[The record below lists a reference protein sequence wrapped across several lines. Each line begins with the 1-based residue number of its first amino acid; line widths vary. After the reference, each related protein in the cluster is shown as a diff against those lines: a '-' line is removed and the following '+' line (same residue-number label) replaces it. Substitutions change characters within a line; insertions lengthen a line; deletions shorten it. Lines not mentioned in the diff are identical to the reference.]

1 MSGTFAFSRRDMLR
15 AGAAGSAV
23 IGTAALSPLAR
34 ARMMPQDMDR
44 AAFANAVRELKA
56 VVGDE
61 WVFADEAST
70 VSYRKSFIP
79 DLRGEH
85 IPSGAV
91 APKSVEEVQAILR
104 IANTYGLPMWP
115 VSTGHNMG
123 YGMATPASSGQMI
136 LDLKRMNRI
145 LDFDAELGTILVEPG
160 VTYQQIHDYIEEND
174 LPFWIDVPTVGPIV
188 SMVGNTL
195 ERGVGYTPY
204 GDHFFMQCGMEVC
217 LADGSILKTGM
228 GSIEK
233 GNTWQAFKWGYGPYL
248 DGLFTQSN
256 FGVVTKLGMWLMPR
270 PPVYKPFVARS
281 ANVED
286 VAAITDVIRPF
297 RMNNLIPNGVLIMG
311 ALYQLA
317 MFRRRS
323 DIWQQAQPIPADVLK
338 AEAKRNG
345 LGMWNTY
352 FALYGTEEII
362 AATEPI
368 LRAAF
373 EGAGAEVLTD
383 AEMNGNPWFE
393 HHKTLM
399 RGGMTLEEI
408 GLVRWWGRN
417 GGAVAFAPVAPAKGS
432 ETRGQTELATR
443 IMNKWG
449 FDYAP
454 AYAVGGRELHHIIFL
469 MFDKGDETS
478 SANAEKCM
486 DEMIREFGARGWA
499 AYRSSV
505 STMDLVAQQYGQTN
519 RDVNARIKQALDPN
533 HIIAPGKQGIA

>member
-1 MSGTFAFSRRDMLR
+1 MSGSFAFSRRDMLR

-23 IGTAALSPLAR
+23 MGSAAMTPLAR
-34 ARMMPQDMDR
+34 ARMMPEDMDR
-44 AAFANAVRELKA
+44 DTFAGAVRELRA
-56 VVGDE
+56 IVGDE

-70 VSYRKSFIP
+70 ISYKKSFIP

-85 IPSGAV
+85 VPSGAV

-104 IANTYGLPMWP
+104 VANRYGLPMWP

-174 LPFWIDVPTVGPIV
+174 LPFWLDVPTVGPIV
-188 SMVGNTL
+188 SMIGNTL

-228 GSIEK
+228 GSIEN

-248 DGLFTQSN
+248 DGIFTQSN

-297 RMNNLIPNGVLIMG
+297 RMNNLIPNGVLMMG

-317 MFRRRS
+317 MFKRRS
-323 DIWQQAQPIPADVLK
+323 DIWQQAEPIPPDVLK
-338 AEAKRNG
+338 AEARRND

-352 FALYGTEEII
+352 FALYGTDEII

-368 LRAAF
+368 LRGAF
-373 EGAGAEVLTD
+373 EAAGAEVLTD

-408 GLVRWWGRN
+408 GLVRWWGTN

-432 ETRGQTELATR
+432 ETRGQTELATQ

-478 SANAEKCM
+478 SSNAEKCM
-486 DEMIREFGARGWA
+486 EEMITEFGARGWA

-505 STMDLVAQQYGQTN
+505 STMDLVAEQYGQTN
-519 RDVNARIKQALDPN
+519 RDVNAKLKQALDPN

>member
-1 MSGTFAFSRRDMLR
+1 MSIYELSRRDLMR
-15 AGAAGSAV
+15 AGAVAGAV
-23 IGTAALSPLAR
+23 SGMAALTPLAH
-34 ARMMPQDMDR
+34 ARMMPAEMDR
-44 AAFANAVRELKA
+44 DVFAQVVRELRA
-56 VVGDE
+56 IVGDD

-70 VSYRKSFIP
+70 ISYRKSFIP

-91 APKSVEEVQAILR
+91 APASVEQVQAILAV
-104 IANTYGLPMWP
+104 ANRYRLPLWP
-115 VSTGHNMG
+115 VSTGKNMG

-160 VTYQQIHDYIEEND
+160 VTYQDIHDYIEANN
-174 LPFWIDVPTVGPIV
+174 LPYWIDVPTVGPIV

-204 GDHFFMQCGMEVC
+204 GDHFFMQCGMEVV
-217 LADGSILKTGM
+217 LADGTILKTGM
-228 GSIEK
+228 GSITN

-248 DGLFTQSN
+248 DGIFTQSN
-256 FGVVTKLGMWLMPR
+256 FGIVVKMGMWLMPR
-270 PPVYKPFVARS
+270 PPAYKPFVARS
-281 ANVED
+281 ANFED
-286 VAAITDVIRPF
+286 VAAITNTIRPF

-317 MFRRRS
+317 MFKRRA
-323 DIWQQAQPIPADVLK
+323 DIWLGSEPIPLDVLK
-338 AEAKRNG
+338 AEAARNG

-362 AATEPI
+362 AAIEPI
-368 LRAAF
+368 LRDAF
-373 EGAGAEVLTD
+373 TAAGAEVLTD
-383 AEMNGNPWFE
+383 AEMGDNPWFE

-408 GLVRWWGRN
+408 GLVRWWGPQ
-417 GGAVAFAPVAPAKGS
+417 GGAVAFAPVAPAKGD
-432 ETRGQTELATR
+432 QTMAQSALATE
-443 IMNKWG
+443 IMNRWG

-469 MFDKGDETS
+469 MFDKGSND
-478 SANAEKCM
+478 SAARAEQCLA
-486 DEMIREFGARGWA
+486 EMITRFGERGWA

-505 STMDLVAQQYGQTN
+505 STMDLVARQYGQAN
-519 RDVNARIKQALDPN
+519 REVNARIKQALDPN
-533 HIIAPGKQGIA
+533 HILAPGKQGIA

>member
-1 MSGTFAFSRRDMLR
+1 MSGVSRRDMLV
-15 AGAAGSAV
+15 GSAAG
-23 IGTAALSPLAR
+23 TALMATGAIASPLNGP
-34 ARMMPQDMDR
+34 RMLPPELDKDSF
-44 AAFANAVRELKA
+44 AAAVRELKA
-56 VVGDE
+56 IVGE
-61 WVFADEAST
+61 RWVFADADST
-70 VSYRKSFIP
+70 ISYKKSFIP

-91 APKSVEEVQAILR
+91 APGSVDEVQAILKV
-104 IANTYGLPMWP
+104 ANTYKLPLWP
-115 VSTGHNMG
+115 ISTGHNMG
-123 YGMATPASSGQMI
+123 YGMATPASTGQMI

-145 LDFDAELGTILVEPG
+145 LDFDAELGTVLVEPG
-160 VTYQQIHDYIEEND
+160 VTYQQLNDYIEEND
-174 LPFWIDVPTVGPIV
+174 LPYWLDVPTVGPIV

-217 LADGSILKTGM
+217 LADGTLLKTGM
-228 GSIEK
+228 GSARNS
-233 GNTWQAFKWGYGPYL
+233 NTWQAFKWGYGPYL

-270 PPVYKPFVARS
+270 PPVYKPFVVRS
-281 ANVED
+281 ANLED
-286 VAAITDVIRPF
+286 VAKITDTIRPF

-317 MFRRRS
+317 MFYRRN
-323 DIWQQAQPIPADVLK
+323 DIWQEDTPIPDSVLSDFANK
-338 AEAKRNG
+338 ND

-352 FALYGTEEII
+352 FALYGTDEII

-368 LRAAF
+368 LRGAF
-373 EGAGAEVLTD
+373 EATGAEVLTD
-383 AEMNGNPWFE
+383 DQMNGNPWFE

-408 GLVRWWGRN
+408 GLVRWRGQ
-417 GGAVAFAPVAPAKGS
+417 GGAVAFAPVAPAKGA
-432 ETRGQTELATR
+432 ETYGQTALAKE
-443 IMNKWG
+443 IMEKWN

-469 MFDKGDETS
+469 MFDKGSDEE
-478 SANAEKCM
+478 AVRAEKCM
-486 DEMIREFGARGWA
+486 EEMVTRFGEKGWC

-505 STMDLVAQQYGQTN
+505 STMDLVAQQYGEAN
-519 RDVNARIKQALDPN
+519 RDVNARLKDALDPN

>member
-1 MSGTFAFSRRDMLR
+1 MSGISRRDILA
-15 AGAAGSAV
+15 AGAVGSSLVA
-23 IGTAALSPLAR
+23 AR
-34 ARMMPQDMDR
+34 AFATPLDGTRMLPKRMSR
-44 AAFANAVRELKA
+44 STFATAVKELQA
-56 VVGDE
+56 IVGSD
-61 WVFADEAST
+61 WVFADEEST

-85 IPSGAV
+85 VPSGAV
-91 APKSVEEVQAILR
+91 APESVEEVQAILKV
-104 IANTYGLPMWP
+104 ANKYRLPLWP
-115 VSTGHNMG
+115 ISTGHNMG

-160 VTYQQIHDYIEEND
+160 VTYQQIHDYIAEHK
-174 LPFWIDVPTVGPIV
+174 LPYWIDVPTVGPIV

-204 GDHFFMQCGMEVC
+204 GDHFFMQCGMEVV
-217 LADGSILKTGM
+217 LADGSVLKTGM
-228 GSIEK
+228 GSVQ
-233 GNTWQAFKWGYGPYL
+233 NSTTWQAFKWGYGPYL
-248 DGLFTQSN
+248 DGIFTQSN
-256 FGVVTKLGMWLMPR
+256 FGVVTKLGMWLMPQ
-270 PPVYKPFVARS
+270 PPVYKPFVVRYPNA
-281 ANVED
+281 ED
-286 VAAITDVIRPF
+286 VAKATDTIRPF

-317 MFRRRS
+317 MFKRRT
-323 DIWQQAQPIPADVLK
+323 DIFNGTGAIPEELIK
-338 AEAKRNG
+338 AEARRNG

-352 FALYGTEEII
+352 FALYGTDATI

-373 EGAGAEVLTD
+373 EASGGEVLTE
-383 AEMNGNPWFE
+383 AEMTGNPWFE

-408 GLVRWWGRN
+408 GLVRWWGSN
-417 GGAVAFAPVAPAKGS
+417 GGAVAFAPVAPAKGA
-432 ETRGQTELATR
+432 ETAGQSALAR
-443 IMNKWG
+443 EIMNKHG

-469 MFDKGDETS
+469 MFDKGDDDS
-478 SANAEKCM
+478 SARAETCIN
-486 DEMIREFGARGWA
+486 EMIVRFGEKGWC

-505 STMDLVAQQYGQTN
+505 STMDLVARQYGETN
-519 RDVNARIKQALDPN
+519 RTVNARIKHALDPN
-533 HIIAPGKQGIA
+533 HILAPGKQGIA

>member
-1 MSGTFAFSRRDMLR
+1 MTEFAFSRRDMLR
-15 AGAAGSAV
+15 AGAVGSAMM
-23 IGTAALSPLAR
+23 GTAAMTPLAH
-34 ARMMPQDMDR
+34 ARMLPESLDR
-44 AAFANAVRELKA
+44 DVFAAAVRELRA
-56 VVGDE
+56 IVGDD
-61 WVFADEAST
+61 WVFADEATT

-79 DLRGEH
+79 DLRGNH

-91 APKSVEEVQAILR
+91 APANVEQVQAILKV
-104 IANTYGLPMWP
+104 ANRYKLPLWP

-160 VTYQQIHDYIEEND
+160 VTYQQIHDYIEDNN
-174 LPFWIDVPTVGPIV
+174 LPYWIDVPTVGPIV

-204 GDHFFMQCGMEVC
+204 GDHFFMQCGMEVV
-217 LADGSILKTGM
+217 LADGQILRTGM
-228 GSIEK
+228 GSIEN

-248 DGLFTQSN
+248 DGIFTQSN
-256 FGVVTKLGMWLMPR
+256 FGVVVKLGMWLMPK
-270 PPVYKPFVARS
+270 PPVYKAFMARS
-281 ANVED
+281 AEVED
-286 VAAITDVIRPF
+286 VAKITDTIRPF

-317 MFRRRS
+317 MFNRRS
-323 DIWQQAQPIPADVLK
+323 EIWDGQGVIPLDVIK
-338 AEAKRNG
+338 AAAKRNDI
-345 LGMWNTY
+345 GMWNTF
-352 FALYGTEEII
+352 FALYGTDEII

-368 LRAAF
+368 LRSAF
-373 EGAGAEVLTD
+373 EAAGAEVLTD
-383 AEMNGNPWFE
+383 AEMGGNPYFE
-393 HHKTLM
+393 HNKTLM

-408 GLVRWWGRN
+408 GLVRWWGPQ

-432 ETRGQTELATR
+432 ETIGQTALATE

-469 MFDKGDETS
+469 MFDKGDDES
-478 SANAEKCM
+478 SDRAEKCM
-486 DEMIREFGARGWA
+486 VEMVTRFGERGWA

-505 STMDLVAQQYGQTN
+505 STMDLVAQQYGEAN
-519 RDVNARIKQALDPN
+519 REVNARIKQALDPN
-533 HIIAPGKQGIA
+533 HILAPGKQGIA

>member
-1 MSGTFAFSRRDMLR
+1 MSGVSRRDMLVG
-15 AGAAGSAV
+15 GAAG
-23 IGTAALSPLAR
+23 TALMATGAIASPLNGP
-34 ARMMPQDMDR
+34 RMLPPELDKDSF
-44 AAFANAVRELKA
+44 AAAVRELKA
-56 VVGDE
+56 IVGDR
-61 WVFADEAST
+61 WVFADADST
-70 VSYRKSFIP
+70 ISYKKSFIP

-91 APKSVEEVQAILR
+91 APGSVDEVQAILKV
-104 IANTYGLPMWP
+104 ANRYKLPLWP
-115 VSTGHNMG
+115 ISTGHNMG
-123 YGMATPASSGQMI
+123 YGMATPASTGQMI

-145 LDFDAELGTILVEPG
+145 LDFDAELGTVLVEPG
-160 VTYQQIHDYIEEND
+160 VTYQQLNDYIEEND
-174 LPFWIDVPTVGPIV
+174 LPYWLDVPTVGPIV

-217 LADGSILKTGM
+217 LADGTLLKTGM
-228 GSIEK
+228 GSARNS
-233 GNTWQAFKWGYGPYL
+233 NTWQAFKWGYGPYL

-270 PPVYKPFVARS
+270 PPVYKPFVVRS
-281 ANVED
+281 ANLED
-286 VAAITDVIRPF
+286 VAKITDTIRPF

-317 MFRRRS
+317 MFYRRN
-323 DIWQQAQPIPADVLK
+323 DIWQEDTPIPDSVLSDFANK
-338 AEAKRNG
+338 ND

-352 FALYGTEEII
+352 FALYGTDEII

-368 LRAAF
+368 LRGAF
-373 EGAGAEVLTD
+373 EATGAEVLTD
-383 AEMNGNPWFE
+383 DQMSGNPWFE

-408 GLVRWWGRN
+408 GLVRWRGQ
-417 GGAVAFAPVAPAKGS
+417 GGAVAFAPVAPAKGA
-432 ETRGQTELATR
+432 ETYGQTALAKE
-443 IMNKWG
+443 IMEKWN

-469 MFDKGDETS
+469 MFDKGSDEE
-478 SANAEKCM
+478 AARAEKCM
-486 DEMIREFGARGWA
+486 AEMVTRFGEKGWC

-505 STMDLVAQQYGQTN
+505 STMDLVAQQYGQAN
-519 RDVNARIKQALDPN
+519 RDVNARLKDALDPN

>member
-1 MSGTFAFSRRDMLR
+1 MSGQANSGISRRELIAIGGAVAGVAAMTPLAHARMLPDAMDRDTFAAAVAELR
-15 AGAAGSAV
+15 AIVGA
-23 IGTAALSPLAR
+23 
-34 ARMMPQDMDR
+34 D
-44 AAFANAVRELKA
+44 
-56 VVGDE
+56 

-70 VSYRKSFIP
+70 ISYRKSEIP

-91 APKSVEEVQAILR
+91 APANVEQVQAILAV
-104 IANTYGLPMWP
+104 ANRHGLPMWP

-145 LDFDAELGTILVEPG
+145 LDFDADLGTILVEPG
-160 VTYQQIHDYIEEND
+160 VTYQQIHDYIADNN
-174 LPFWIDVPTVGPIV
+174 LPFWLDVPTVGPIV
-188 SMVGNTL
+188 SMIGNTL

-217 LADGSILKTGM
+217 LADGTLLKTGM
-228 GSIEK
+228 GSIEN

-248 DGLFTQSN
+248 DGIFTQSN
-256 FGVVTKLGMWLMPR
+256 FGVVTKMGMWLMPR
-270 PPVYKPFVARS
+270 PPVYKPFVVRY

-286 VAAITDVIRPF
+286 IAAATDTVRPF
-297 RMNNLIPNGVLIMG
+297 RMNGLIPNGVLMMG

-317 MFRRRS
+317 MFKRRT
-323 DIWQQAQPIPADVLK
+323 DIFDGLGAIPEDLIKVEAAQ
-338 AEAKRNG
+338 NG
-345 LGMWNTY
+345 LGMWNVY
-352 FALYGTEEII
+352 FALYGTDEII
-362 AATEPI
+362 AAVEPI

-373 EGAGAEVLTD
+373 TASGGEVLTD

-399 RGGMTLEEI
+399 RGGMSLEEI
-408 GLVRWWGRN
+408 GLIRWWGPQ
-417 GGAVAFAPVAPAKGS
+417 GGAVAFAPVAPAKGD
-432 ETRGQTELATR
+432 QTMAQSALATE

-449 FDYAP
+449 FDYSP

-469 MFDKGDETS
+469 MFDKGDDDS
-478 SANAEKCM
+478 SSRAEQCM
-486 DEMIREFGARGWA
+486 IEMITRFGERGWA

-505 STMDLVAQQYGQTN
+505 STMDLVAQQYGAAN
-519 RDVNARIKQALDPN
+519 REVNARLKQALDPN

>member
-1 MSGTFAFSRRDMLR
+1 MSGSFAFSRRDMLR

-23 IGTAALSPLAR
+23 MGSAAMTPLAR
-34 ARMMPQDMDR
+34 ARMMPEDMDR
-44 AAFANAVRELKA
+44 DIFAGAVRELRA
-56 VVGDE
+56 IVGDE

-70 VSYRKSFIP
+70 ISYKKSFIP

-85 IPSGAV
+85 VPSGAV
-91 APKSVEEVQAILR
+91 APKSVEEVQAVLR
-104 IANTYGLPMWP
+104 VANRYGLPMWP

-160 VTYQQIHDYIEEND
+160 VTYQQSHDYIEEHD
-174 LPFWIDVPTVGPIV
+174 LPFWLDVPTVGPIV
-188 SMVGNTL
+188 SMIGNTL

-228 GSIEK
+228 GSIEN

-248 DGLFTQSN
+248 DGIFTQSN

-297 RMNNLIPNGVLIMG
+297 RMNNLIPNGVLMMG

-317 MFRRRS
+317 MFKRRS
-323 DIWQQAQPIPADVLK
+323 DIWQQAEPIPPDVLK
-338 AEAKRNG
+338 AEARRND

-352 FALYGTEEII
+352 FALYGTDEII

-368 LRAAF
+368 LRGAF
-373 EGAGAEVLTD
+373 EAAGAEVLTD

-408 GLVRWWGRN
+408 GLVRWWGTN

-432 ETRGQTELATR
+432 ETRGQTELATQ

-478 SANAEKCM
+478 SSNAEKCM
-486 DEMIREFGARGWA
+486 EEMITEFGARGWA

-505 STMDLVAQQYGQTN
+505 STMDLVAEQYGQTN
-519 RDVNARIKQALDPN
+519 RDVNAKLKQALDPN